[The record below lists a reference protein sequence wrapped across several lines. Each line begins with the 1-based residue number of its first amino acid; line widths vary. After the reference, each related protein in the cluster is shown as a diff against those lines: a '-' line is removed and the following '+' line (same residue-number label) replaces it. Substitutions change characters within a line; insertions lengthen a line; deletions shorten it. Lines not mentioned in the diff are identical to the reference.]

1 LFWQHLLIDDCC
13 LRLAV
18 SVASAHL
25 TPSTTAQ
32 NVRTL
37 RHRHKPG
44 DTGHTIGRLP
54 ERAGAVVLPDWR
66 RRRRFKR
73 TLRIDRSASLR
84 TPSVAVRV
92 RSMQCNCFV
101 RRFAVLNRRWSRSA
115 SNRRRIRTSDRQTR
129 LVLFPVDF
137 RYVDGLWRS
146 CRERCDRASGLPFG
160 ASVDGAAAF
169 LALFDGVLQ
178 FDDHNVP
185 LDWHFQF
192 RIHTNWTDGPALL
205 AAPTASSSSLARAPC
220 GLDDTP
226 CNSTVDYV
234 SKLPS
239 CDVPTTMTSRATTQS
254 SMSASAPLSPSL
266 ADEPLIVPLICGMVA
281 IFIVGV
287 VGCVLL
293 ARQCAKPAEP
303 IDHEEELVL
312 DDDSS
317 HTDDAHNR
325 PRRRPSSA
333 SPARQVAIDRRRS
346 AARRQSRRLA
356 GDESSSDGD
365 DAVNSMDSAASEHE
379 LAPPPCADCGG
390 VLARLDDGLWCAA
403 CRACKRGICLYCG
416 RTGRHGAL
424 FCRGC
429 HKLLPGMLPQ
439 PDEAAIDGI
448 DCAIC
453 LDSGFDEQPAVELPC
468 KHILH
473 RACFMQWFAKSPKHN
488 NLCPICKQ
496 KLKVGA
502 VADVQ

>member
-1 LFWQHLLIDDCC
+1 MTVVFVWLFLSLL
-13 LRLAV
+13 LT
-18 SVASAHL
+18 

-32 NVRTL
+32 TCVL
-37 RHRHKPG
+37 SDI
-44 DTGHTIGRLP
+44 DTSPVTRDTQSVVCRSVQALSCCPLASQASIQAHIANRS
-54 ERAGAVVLPDWR
+54 ERIFADSISGGACAFNAMQL
-66 RRRRFKR
+66 
-73 TLRIDRSASLR
+73 LCASLC
-84 TPSVAVRV
+84 SVEQALVAKRV
-92 RSMQCNCFV
+92 D
-101 RRFAVLNRRWSRSA
+101 SA
-115 SNRRRIRTSDRQTR
+115 PNSTSDRQTR
-129 LVLFPVDF
+129 LVLFPVDL

-146 CRERCDRASGLPFG
+146 CRERCDRASGLTFG

-178 FDDHNVP
+178 FDDHSVP

-226 CNSTVDYV
+226 CNSTVGYV

-239 CDVPTTMTSRATTQS
+239 CDVPTTMTPRATTPATA
-254 SMSASAPLSPSL
+254 SASAPLSPSL

-303 IDHEEELVL
+303 IEQDEELVL

-439 PDEAAIDGI
+439 PDEAATDGI

-453 LDSGFDEQPAVELPC
+453 LESGFDEQPAVELPC

-502 VADVQ
+502 VAEVQ